1 MTKIQGHQATK
12 QKVSDAFKVC
22 HSICFV
28 GLLLPAWFCCMVV
41 HEKNLSVAHGR
52 VTFHIATGAY
62 FSAVC
67 GPVMPVL
74 EAIVVPVAI
83 MFGVES

>member
-1 MTKIQGHQATK
+1 
-12 QKVSDAFKVC
+12 
-22 HSICFV
+22 
-28 GLLLPAWFCCMVV
+28 MVV